1 MKGTKESIIFMQNSL
16 NRLMQTGKGTD
27 THANG
32 VYALS
37 LMLDKEI
44 VKYYKSH
51 KERAC

>member
-1 MKGTKESIIFMQNSL
+1 MKETKESIIFMQNSL
-16 NRLMQTGKGTD
+16 NRLMQTSQGAD

-44 VKYYKSH
+44 VKYYKMH
-51 KERAC
+51 KQHAC